1 MTALQHFAV
10 QPMRRAVACHTA
22 SCAWPGPTIACAIGG
37 AGRDELES
45 SVAYAPPAG
54 FAAADDGFV
63 ASQLGDGG
71 EDGAPVAVEQRDDAP
86 PRGTVARGSE
96 CRSVVRASW
105 PKAYRQAAVGVAS
118 PRAARL
124 HAPTPRAVSARRLRW
139 ASSRR
144 CGGTSRTLR
153 RGRGEAPSGR
163 RAAAGSLAPRQRLE
177 IVSSSVRLMDFC
189 SSS

>member
-1 MTALQHFAV
+1 MTVLQRFAV
-10 QPMRRAVACHTA
+10 HPMRRAAVRRTA
-22 SCAWPGPTIACAIGG
+22 SCAWPGPMIACAIGG
-37 AGRDELES
+37 AGRDELEP
-45 SVAYAPPAG
+45 SVAHAPPAG

-71 EDGAPVAVEQRDDAP
+71 EDDAPVAVEQRDDAP
-86 PRGTVARGSE
+86 RRELLPGEASVD
-96 CRSVVRASW
+96 SVVRASW

-144 CGGTSRTLR
+144 CGGTSRPLR

-177 IVSSSVRLMDFC
+177 IVSSSVSLMDVC